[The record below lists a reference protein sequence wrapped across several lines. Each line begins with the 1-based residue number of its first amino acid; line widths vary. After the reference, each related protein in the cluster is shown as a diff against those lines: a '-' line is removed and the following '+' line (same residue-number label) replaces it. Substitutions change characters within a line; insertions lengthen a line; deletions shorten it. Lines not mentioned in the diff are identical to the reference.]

1 MKFAYV
7 TFEDDGRD
15 PDLDRDLICN
25 AVAARGFEMAATIWD
40 DPAVEWSS
48 FDLVV
53 VRSPWDYV
61 EKYHAFRQWLIDVD
75 NASTLLNP
83 RMVIEPNLVKTYL
96 RDLEAVGISIVPTQW
111 IADIEQLTSANDIVV
126 KPVISAGARDT
137 IRTSDFDVARAHA
150 QSILDSGRMA
160 MVQPYL
166 SDVDGIGEIS
176 VICID
181 GQPQWAVKKIPAL
194 TQGGHGGGREQ
205 VPLTGE
211 LEAFARSAIAA
222 FPGGVQ
228 ALYARVDLVPTSAGL
243 RLMELELAE
252 PSLFIPLGPDNAAD
266 LVAQAIIGRA
276 VAQ

>member
-7 TFEDDGRD
+7 TFHDDGHD

-25 AVAARGFEMAATIWD
+25 AVTARGFEMLPTIWD
-40 DPAVEWSS
+40 DPTVEWSS
-48 FDLVV
+48 FNLVI

-61 EKYHAFRQWLIDVD
+61 EKYQAFRQWLIDVD
-75 NASTLLNP
+75 NASTMLNP

-96 RDLEAVGISIVPTQW
+96 RDLQAAGVSIVPTRW
-111 IADIEQLTSANDIVV
+111 ISDIEQLTSANDIVI

-137 IRTSDFDVARAHA
+137 IRTSDLDLARTHA
-150 QSILDSGRMA
+150 QSILESGRLA

-166 SDVDGIGEIS
+166 TEVDGVGELS

-181 GQPQWAVKKIPAL
+181 GQPRWAVKKIPAL

-205 VPLTGE
+205 VPLTDE
-211 LEAFARSAIAA
+211 LEAFARSTIAA
-222 FPGGVQ
+222 FPGGL
-228 ALYARVDLVPTSAGL
+228 ASLYARVDLVPTSTGL

-266 LVAQAIIGRA
+266 LMAQAIIARA